1 MIFGIF
7 CGLSA
12 AILNSV
18 GYIFSARF
26 LLNYKSALRLTV
38 DSSLVMLLLSLPLTI
53 FLFPYGKLQR
63 PGEFGLMILIWIFAY
78 WLGQGSFFMSL
89 KYFSASCLSSLLGLK
104 IVLLAL
110 IFMFTAQENPGLW
123 QWIAVLL
130 ATGAAISF
138 NWSGARL
145 GSAAGIFFLLTTL
158 IGYCMCD
165 IYETRVI
172 QAMMGCGYSLMR
184 ASVTGTSVI
193 YSALGICSL
202 PFLFFLRTTRK
213 QLVYAAPHAVLW
225 LSSQI
230 MLLACFALLL
240 PVFANVILATRGILS
255 VLLGALLAA
264 VGLSKF
270 DSQISRA
277 QWLKRGISACA
288 MILAIAIYSFAKA
301 GILK

>member
-12 AILNSV
+12 AILNSI

-38 DSSLVMLLLSLPLTI
+38 ASSLVMLLLALPLTI

-63 PGEFGLMILIWIFAY
+63 PGEFGMVILIWIFAY
-78 WLGQGSFFMSL
+78 WLGQGSFFMSM

-123 QWIAVLL
+123 QWIAVLM

-138 NWSGARL
+138 NWSGAKL

-172 QAMMGCGYSLMR
+172 QTMMECGYSLMR
-184 ASVTGTSVI
+184 ASVTAAAVVYSV
-193 YSALGICSL
+193 LGICSL

-225 LSSQI
+225 ITSQI
-230 MLLACFALLL
+230 MLMACFALLL
-240 PVFANVILATRGILS
+240 PVFANVILATRGIIS
-255 VLLGALLAA
+255 VLLGALLASL
-264 VGLSKF
+264 GLSKF
-270 DSQISRA
+270 DSQITRA
-277 QWLKRGISACA
+277 QWIKRAISACA
-288 MILAIAIYSFAKA
+288 MIIAIAIYSCAKA